1 MAIGDVSSS
10 RSTTSSGSASSN
22 SSTKESTTTSTKETS
37 TATNAGSAA
46 PSNPVDRTTVD
57 VAAAKESGATDRV
70 ADVVAGLSVEPTSN
84 PNEAALARI
93 DEIINSDHEKYGG
106 QITDANG
113 NVETPGVKEHESP
126 LREDIQ
132 RMWETVGVKGRDGTS
147 DQAWSAAYI
156 SDVMERA
163 GVDNFDSSQG
173 HGRYVKGA
181 IDAREAGDE
190 TASHWGYRTSERA
203 PEPGDLVCF
212 ERNGSGATY
221 DQQFDG
227 RYQSHCDIVAAVRDG
242 EIDTIGGNVGDSV
255 SRRTFTTDENGF
267 LNDPAQN
274 WIAVLAPQQLGGS

>member
-10 RSTTSSGSASSN
+10 RSTSSSGSVSSGS
-22 SSTKESTTTSTKETS
+22 SSTKESSSASKDT
-37 TATNAGSAA
+37 AA
-46 PSNPVDRTTVD
+46 PSTEPSAPVDQATVD
-57 VAAAKESGATDRV
+57 SAGARESGTTDRV
-70 ADVVAGLSVEPTSN
+70 ADVVAGLSVEPTGN
-84 PNEAALARI
+84 RNQAALARI
-93 DEIINSDHEKYGG
+93 DEIIHADHEKYGG

-113 NVETPGVKEHESP
+113 NVETPGVKENESP

-132 RMWETVGVKGRDGTS
+132 RMWETVGVQGRDGTS

-156 SDVMERA
+156 SDVMARA

-173 HGRYVKGA
+173 HGKYVKGA

-212 ERNGSGATY
+212 ERNGSGASY

-255 SRRTFTTDENGF
+255 SRRTFTTDENG
-267 LNDPAQN
+267 LINDPAQN